1 MDLSGALG
9 SCTTPPH
16 CSSVPPHLPRGS
28 SSGRDSRGS
37 GRSSSSTEDS
47 TGTSTLQS
55 AGAEGGPPG
64 WSRSLSASLQE
75 RSRAGIELN
84 MQVHAS
90 GCNVVE
96 VWWTQLLNYRLR
108 VSNIQAK
115 KKKKSLSL
123 VRELQR
129 LATDNNNLG
138 LLCFWFSFFSVCKS
152 VTVGWPNRKLQEHLR
167 RTMSFTSLSGSPDVS
182 PGASMVQ

>member
-1 MDLSGALG
+1 MEENLEEPKVLTWAYEMDLSGALG

-64 WSRSLSASLQE
+64 
-75 RSRAGIELN
+75 
-84 MQVHAS
+84 
-90 GCNVVE
+90 
-96 VWWTQLLNYRLR
+96 
-108 VSNIQAK
+108 
-115 KKKKSLSL
+115 
-123 VRELQR
+123 
-129 LATDNNNLG
+129 
-138 LLCFWFSFFSVCKS
+138 
-152 VTVGWPNRKLQEHLR
+152 
-167 RTMSFTSLSGSPDVS
+167 
-182 PGASMVQ
+182 